1 MLHWLIDFI
10 RILTTPE
17 RLIELLRTI
26 LSGWLGYAAL
36 FGIVFAE
43 TGLLLG
49 FFLPGDSLMFTV
61 GVVAGT
67 GALDIVLVNV
77 VLCAAAILGD
87 STGYLLGRQTG
98 PRIFSRPDSR
108 IFKQEYITRTKEF
121 YAKYGGKTIVM
132 ARFLP
137 IVRTFAAF
145 VAGVGQMPYLKFL
158 PYSVCGAVLWVVS
171 LTTLGYH
178 VGGIPF
184 VRRNFDKAILAIILL
199 SLLPSA
205 IEILKA
211 RRERAHRVEAL
222 DRTAD

>member
-1 MLHWLIDFI
+1 MLHSLIEFL
-10 RILTTPE
+10 RTLTNPE

-36 FGIVFAE
+36 FGIVFSE

-67 GALDIVLVNV
+67 GALDIVLINV

-87 STGYLLGRQTG
+87 STGYFLGRKTG

-108 IFKQEYITRTKEF
+108 LFKQEYITRTKLF
-121 YAKYGGKTIVM
+121 YEKYGGKTIIM

-158 PYSVCGAVLWVVS
+158 PYSVCGGILWIVS
-171 LTTLGYH
+171 LTTLGYE

-184 VRRNFDKAILAIILL
+184 VRRNFDKVIVAIILV

-205 IEILKA
+205 VEVLKA
-211 RRERAHRVEAL
+211 RREKAQKVE
-222 DRTAD
+222 R

>member
-1 MLHWLIDFI
+1 MLHSLIDFL
-10 RILTTPE
+10 RILTNPE

-26 LSGWLGYAAL
+26 LSGWVGYAAL
-36 FGIVFAE
+36 FGIVFSE

-67 GALDIVLVNV
+67 GALDIVLINV

-87 STGYLLGRQTG
+87 STGYFLGRKTG

-108 IFKQEYITRTKEF
+108 LFKQEYITRTNAF
-121 YAKYGGKTIVM
+121 YEKYGGKTIIL
-132 ARFLP
+132 ARFVP

-145 VAGVGQMPYLKFL
+145 IAGVGQMPYLKFL
-158 PYSVCGAVLWVVS
+158 PFSVCGGILWVVS
-171 LTTLGYH
+171 LTTLGYQ

-184 VRRNFDKAILAIILL
+184 VRRNFDKVIVVIILV

-205 IEILKA
+205 IEFLKA
-211 RRERAHRVEAL
+211 RREKAHFMKN
-222 DRTAD
+222 